1 MGRTFEA
8 LRRAERERDRLLAIR
23 PTQPT
28 MPSTVP
34 DPPRALWR
42 RWLGRPDPD
51 GRDEAELAAWLVAE
65 TRSLGARLAAL
76 DEKLEKKFPEVEGRV
91 LHLLES
97 AAAHLEGT
105 VASQARA
112 AVAEEVSTRLA
123 AAERRAALGRGA
135 ILVVLLALLIT
146 LALR

>member
-8 LRRAERERDRLLAIR
+8 LRRADRERERRFALHPTRTAI
-23 PTQPT
+23 PA
-28 MPSTVP
+28 P
-34 DPPRALWR
+34 DATSPRALWR
-42 RWLGRPDPD
+42 RWLGRPDVD
-51 GRDEAELAAWLVAE
+51 GRDQAELAAWLVAE

-76 DEKLEKKFPEVEGRV
+76 EEQLDKKFPEAEARI

-105 VASQARA
+105 LSTQARA
-112 AVAEEVSTRLA
+112 AVAEEVGARLA
-123 AAERRAALGRGA
+123 EVERRAALGRGVMA
-135 ILVVLLALLIT
+135 VVVLALLLT

>member
-1 MGRTFEA
+1 VGRTFDA
-8 LRRAERERDRLLAIR
+8 LRRAERERDRRLAMK
-23 PTQPT
+23 PTQPV
-28 MPSTVP
+28 MPSA
-34 DPPRALWR
+34 DSSSPRALWR

-65 TRSLGARLAAL
+65 TRSLGARLDAL
-76 DEKLEKKFPEVEGRV
+76 DEKLDKKFPEAEGRV

-97 AAAHLEGT
+97 AAAHLEST
-105 VASQARA
+105 VASDTRA

-135 ILVVLLALLIT
+135 ILVVLLALLMT

>member
-1 MGRTFEA
+1 VGRTFEA
-8 LRRAERERDRLLAIR
+8 LRRAERERDRQLTIR
-23 PTQPT
+23 PTPA
-28 MPSTVP
+28 TVTSSASNSP
-34 DPPRALWR
+34 AALWR

-65 TRSLGARLAAL
+65 TRSLGARLDAL
-76 DEKLEKKFPEVEGRV
+76 DEKLDKKFPEVEGRV

-97 AAAHLEGT
+97 AATHLEST
-105 VASQARA
+105 LASQAQA

-135 ILVVLLALLIT
+135 IMVVLLALLIT
-146 LALR
+146 LAVR